1 MLLLLGCLSFGLM
14 LYLFWFLFK
23 GKSYDELCFSRAVFL
38 FVLLILAAPL
48 GFYIKMIMTGRRP
61 VSSALSNRSSAVS
74 IG

>member
-23 GKSYDELCFSRAVFL
+23 GRVMMSFVFQGLFSFCITDFSSPFR
-38 FVLLILAAPL
+38 VLYQDDHD
-48 GFYIKMIMTGRRP
+48 GETP